1 MPQLRHPQDASLLG
15 CGSCWLELL
24 SVFCQSPTGCA
35 APSSAQKCFPAFGGL
50 GAGCGWLRAICTS
63 GPAAA
68 TPAQRGAK
76 RRVCISRGMKSRIR
90 GPAGPLP
97 FTRKGYAASVRRQS
111 RQRLRSGFPS
121 RGSGVPAKFG
131 QGSDSGARR
140 AAFPMTT
147 PDFHRNSTC
156 GYAVVRLHGAPAEAQ
171 RSGFGGERRRSGTS
185 EPCLPE
191 QGEGCGACVD
201 DSAPGRRLAGYWKH
215 F

>member
-1 MPQLRHPQDASLLG
+1 LLG

-90 GPAGPLP
+90 GPAGPL
-97 FTRKGYAASVRRQS
+97 GLAV
-111 RQRLRSGFPS
+111 L
-121 RGSGVPAKFG
+121 RGSGGKSPK
-131 QGSDSGARR
+131 
-140 AAFPMTT
+140 
-147 PDFHRNSTC
+147 
-156 GYAVVRLHGAPAEAQ
+156 
-171 RSGFGGERRRSGTS
+171 
-185 EPCLPE
+185 
-191 QGEGCGACVD
+191 
-201 DSAPGRRLAGYWKH
+201 RRLRRIKRGDFEEAARLAATKWLGIVSPRRWAKVLFSKEKAPH
-215 F
+215 RPLAIAQWRKKMLHPFGHSILSGINRNASCSCERPQTSCDA